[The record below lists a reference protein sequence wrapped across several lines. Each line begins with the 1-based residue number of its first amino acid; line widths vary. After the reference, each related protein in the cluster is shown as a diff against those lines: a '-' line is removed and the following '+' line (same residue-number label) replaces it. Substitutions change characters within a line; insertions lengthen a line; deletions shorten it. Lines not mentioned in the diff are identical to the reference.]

1 MKYQTETSNGYKFYE
16 RFSNFL
22 ISELLNEEIE
32 DCNHDNGEFNFFY
45 NCQNLD
51 ENNIDLK
58 YPNDVDTTS
67 IALSILY
74 KRSLID
80 INIINNVVNKLLL
93 DSNIIQVYFVN
104 KDDKRYGL
112 TDPIVCSNALY
123 LICLIN
129 KDNND
134 NLKLTKNYILKS
146 LDTFE
151 SRYYVSFDSFL
162 YFLSRTVSSFKHL
175 EIEFGTI
182 LRKKIKERNSINEG
196 KDYMNSSNH
205 YEILL
210 MIKEEKDSYFV
221 FCIIF
226 LLFPSLFLTFLTSFI
241 INKFNNIYS
250 IIIYMIY
257 I

>member
-129 KDNND
+129 KDN
-134 NLKLTKNYILKS
+134 LKLTKNYILKS

-175 EIEFGTI
+175 EIDFGII
-182 LRKKIKERNSINEG
+182 LRKKIKERIGTVGNPIDIAMRKIASKMMGIENNEEYIDKPSPIYRYG
-196 KDYMNSSNH
+196 KKNITLENKKLT
-205 YEILL
+205 EAF
-210 MIKEEKDSYFV
+210 IKV
-221 FCIIF
+221 
-226 LLFPSLFLTFLTSFI
+226 SLNFKV
-241 INKFNNIYS
+241 N
-250 IIIYMIY
+250 
-257 I
+257 